1 MIRIPRALFPGLAAA
16 LVAALPAAAPLAA
29 QTPQDSAQAVTDS
42 LRERLEAAERAIE
55 RLRRQT
61 GELDQAKVGSRSR
74 NRVELSGTL
83 LMNGFWSDARVNNSD
98 IPTFV
103 VEPQDTTGLPNGYGA
118 ASVRQTMLGVSV
130 SGMQALG
137 ANLSGDLQLDFYG
150 GQQPSSGG
158 RTFPL
163 PRIRTM
169 VARLDWAHIGLLIGQ
184 ESQIISP
191 WNPSSFA
198 AVGIP
203 GFTNAGNLWF
213 WVPQLRVTVETGAR
227 PRLGFQ
233 AAALTP
239 MLGSPQ
245 GSFATQPDS
254 AEKSQR
260 PFVQGRVYT
269 GWGDGDTETQIGIGI
284 HRGWIATTGDSLLT
298 SEAFTA
304 DARIAFGGK
313 VVLSGEGFIGSALAG
328 LGGGGVGQEFGPT
341 GTPVDSRGG
350 WVQLVV
356 RPSPTWELG
365 GGWGMDDPD
374 DADLPATG
382 RLRNMTIE
390 GHLTL
395 RPGGG
400 FFVGG
405 EVRRITTTY
414 QAGDLEAWH
423 INVYS
428 GVAF

>member
-1 MIRIPRALFPGLAAA
+1 MSRIPRALFTGLAAI
-16 LVAALPAAAPLAA
+16 LLAAPLAA
-29 QTPQDSAQAVTDS
+29 QDPQDSAQAVTDS
-42 LRERLEAAERAIE
+42 LRERLDAAERAIE
-55 RLRRQT
+55 RLRRQAA
-61 GELDQAKVGSRSR
+61 ELDQAKVGSRSR

-83 LMNGFWSDARVNNSD
+83 LLNGFFSDARVNNSD
-98 IPTFV
+98 NPTFV
-103 VEPQDTTGLPNGYGA
+103 VTPQDTSGLPNGYGA
-118 ASVRQTMLGVSV
+118 ASVRQTTLGLNV
-130 SGMQALG
+130 SGAQALG
-137 ANLSGDLQLDFYG
+137 ANLTGDLQIDFYG
-150 GQQPSSGG
+150 GQQPSAGG
-158 RTFPL
+158 RTFPV

-169 VARLDWAHIGLLIGQ
+169 SARLDWRHVGLIVGQ

-191 WNPSSFA
+191 WNPGSLA
-198 AVGIP
+198 MVGVP

-233 AAALTP
+233 AAALSP

-245 GSFATQPDS
+245 GSFNTQPDS

-269 GWGDGDTETQIGIGI
+269 GWGDGDTETQIGAGI

-304 DARIAFGGK
+304 DARIALGDK
-313 VVLSGEGFIGSALAG
+313 VVLVGEGFVGAALAG
-328 LGGGGVGQEFGPT
+328 LGGGGIGQEFGIN
-341 GTPVDSRGG
+341 GIPVDSRGG
-350 WVQLVV
+350 WVQLLV
-356 RPSPTWELG
+356 RPTPAWELG

-374 DADLPATG
+374 DADLPTTG
-382 RLRNMTIE
+382 RLKNRTVE
-390 GHLTL
+390 GHVTL

-405 EVRRITTTY
+405 ELRKITTTY
-414 QAGDLEAWH
+414 QAGDLSAWH

-428 GVAF
+428 GIAF